1 MKQKQSSKPKKIVIM
16 AALAVALGA
25 AVWLNMNYSAASG
38 GFVKSKTASSQV
50 KNLGDTEYVNNTT
63 EKKATETSA
72 AGADYFTKAKADREK
87 TRNEAIA
94 LLKETANDAKATAEA
109 KAEAAKKAA
118 AIADNMDKEA
128 AIETVIKAKGFEQA
142 VAVIGEKGITVMV
155 QSGELT
161 QSQTLQIQDAVTAN
175 SSITVENIK
184 IVNIK

>member
-38 GFVKSKTASSQV
+38 GFVKNEAASSQT
-50 KNLGDTEYVNNTT
+50 KNLGDTEYVNKNT
-63 EKKATETSA
+63 AAGVTETSA
-72 AGADYFTKAKADREK
+72 VAADYFTKARADREK
-87 TRNEAIA
+87 SRNEAIV

-109 KAEAAKKAA
+109 KNEAAKKAT
-118 AIADNMDKEA
+118 AIAAAMDQEA

-142 VAVIGEKGITVMV
+142 VAVMGENGITVMV

-175 SSITVENIK
+175 SSIPVEKIK

>member
-16 AALAVALGA
+16 AALAVALGG

-38 GFVKSKTASSQV
+38 GFVKSETASSQV
-50 KNLGDTEYVNNTT
+50 KNLGDTEYVNNNT
-63 EKKATETSA
+63 EAKVTETSA
-72 AGADYFTKAKADREK
+72 AAADYFTKAKADREK

-94 LLKETANDAKATAEA
+94 LLKETAKDAKATDEAKNEATKKATAIAEA
-109 KAEAAKKAA
+109 M
-118 AIADNMDKEA
+118 NQEA

-142 VAVIGEKGITVMV
+142 VAVIAENGITVMV
-155 QSGELT
+155 QSGDLT

-175 SSITVENIK
+175 SNIAVEKIK